1 MDVSRMSEKKLSAFR
16 NQHIGFVF
24 QFHHLLP
31 EFTALENVCMPA
43 LIAGQSMTDAE
54 KHGQRLLAMLGLDG
68 RTEHKPSEL
77 SGGERQRVAVGPEKH
92 TRELPT
98 LLRTTYLASCV
109 KKTTTTYQ
117 HIDHIT
123 I

>member
-1 MDVSRMSEKKLSAFR
+1 MNVRRMSEKKLSSFR
-16 NQHIGFVF
+16 KQHIGFVF

-54 KHGQRLLAMLGLDG
+54 KHGLRLLAMLGLDG

-77 SGGERQRVAVGPEKH
+77 LSGEQQRAAVARALVNKSAQV
-92 TRELPT
+92 
-98 LLRTTYLASCV
+98 LRDETS
-109 KKTTTTYQ
+109 
-117 HIDHIT
+117 
-123 I
+123 